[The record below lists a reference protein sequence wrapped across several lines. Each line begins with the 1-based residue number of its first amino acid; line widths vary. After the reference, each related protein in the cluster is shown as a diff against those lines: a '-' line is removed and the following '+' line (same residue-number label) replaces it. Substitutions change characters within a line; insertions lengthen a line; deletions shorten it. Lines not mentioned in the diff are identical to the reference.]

1 MGDGTLDHVAM
12 WFQKPIS
19 QVSTSTS
26 ILRNAWSFRDSAVLT
41 VHAVYRLAA
50 FVGVSFG
57 DYVEIFC
64 LASLVYHRDIARSD
78 VYLASG
84 STLRV
89 NAVDMEAF
97 LKHCR
102 R

>member
-1 MGDGTLDHVAM
+1 MELWTM
-12 WFQKPIS
+12 S
-19 QVSTSTS
+19 QCGFKS
-26 ILRNAWSFRDSAVLT
+26 LSAR
-41 VHAVYRLAA
+41 YQRQRL
-50 FVGVSFG
+50 FFGVSFG